1 MLDVSARIAYNNL
14 TEAIKPGKRGD
25 NPMTRKPYRK
35 AYTVQGVGKFS
46 HITKIRQYD
55 FLLTE
60 TWVDTSEDRDVA
72 ATVKQAKAFL
82 AERVAQL
89 RAAGCVVEEI
99 AE

>member
-1 MLDVSARIAYNNL
+1 MV
-14 TEAIKPGKRGD
+14 PGKRGD
-25 NPMTRKPYRK
+25 NPMDRKPYRK

-46 HITKIRQYD
+46 HITKIRQHD

-60 TWVDTSEDRDVA
+60 VWADTSEDRDVA
-72 ATVKQAKAFL
+72 ASVKQGKVFL

-99 AE
+99 AQ